1 MTQKPP
7 FHIRESP
14 YDRIPYRPG
23 FRSRGGEAARPRLRV
38 AVVTGANGFL
48 GAHLVRALLARGVEV
63 RAVVRPTSDVR
74 VLAGLDIDL
83 RRGALDDAAFMRE
96 VLRGADALFHLAA
109 LYSQRPE
116 DIGLMYRVN
125 VGIVRA
131 LMKLAWDVGVPRI
144 VHTSTI
150 GTIGRRKDGLP
161 PDESVPFNLWDRA
174 SHYVRSKHLGEL
186 AALTW
191 AGMGAPIVVVNPTAP
206 VGAYDWRPT
215 ATGRRILAV
224 LEGRVPSYP
233 PGGIN
238 FVPARDVAEGM
249 ILAALKGVPG
259 ERYILGHSEGNLDL
273 DTFLRLVG
281 ECAGLEP
288 LKRER
293 GGSAWRRLL
302 TWGRRVIRRRRA
314 ISGHAPDALT
324 ANPRKAIDELDMPQ
338 SDLRTAFE
346 EAVRWFHR
354 AGLAPPLSPST
365 REQEDLRARGHV

>member
-23 FRSRGGEAARPRLRV
+23 FRSRGSEAARPRLRV

-249 ILAALKGVPG
+249 ILAALKGKPG
-259 ERYILGHSEGNLDL
+259 ERYILGHLEGNLNLED
-273 DTFLRLVG
+273 FLRMVRDIVG
-281 ECAGLEP
+281 LALSEKGGGRAGGW
-288 LKRER
+288 R
-293 GGSAWRRLL
+293 GLRKMKELL
-302 TWGRRVIRRRRA
+302 RRR
-314 ISGHAPDALT
+314 SLPGGQAPYALT
-324 ANPRKAIDELDMPQ
+324 ANSHKAVTELGMPQ
-338 SDLRTAFE
+338 SDLSAAFA
-346 EAVRWFHR
+346 EAITWF
-354 AGLAPPLSPST
+354 
-365 REQEDLRARGHV
+365 REGKTEHQHSL

>member
-1 MTQKPP
+1 MREACR
-7 FHIRESP
+7 IRESP

-23 FRSRGGEAARPRLRV
+23 FRKRVGSGEVRLRV

-63 RAVVRPTSDVR
+63 RAVVRPTSNVR
-74 VLAGLDIDL
+74 ALVGLDIDL
-83 RRGALDDAAFMRE
+83 RRGQLDDTAFMRA
-96 VLRGADALFHLAA
+96 VLQGADAFFHLAA

-125 VGIVRA
+125 VGLVRM

-150 GTIGRRKDGLP
+150 GTIGRRKDGRP

-191 AGMGAPIVVVNPTAP
+191 ARMGAPIVVVNPTAP

-224 LEGRVPSYP
+224 LAGRIPSYP

-249 ILAALKGVPG
+249 ILAALKGTPG
-259 ERYILGHSEGNLDL
+259 ERYILGHMEGNLTL
-273 DTFLRLVG
+273 AEFLRLVG
-281 ECAGLEP
+281 DAAGLPRKEGE
-288 LKRER
+288 KRAVGE
-293 GGSAWRRLL
+293 WTTWLRRLRQRL
-302 TWGRRVIRRRRA
+302 RRRHAAR
-314 ISGHAPDALT
+314 GHAPEALT
-324 ANPRKAIDELDMPQ
+324 ANPRKAVEQLGMPQ
-338 SDLRTAFE
+338 SDLGEAFR
-346 EAVRWFHR
+346 EAVLWFR
-354 AGLAPPLSPST
+354 DAGYSTVSLIALSSE
-365 REQEDLRARGHV
+365 R

>member
-1 MTQKPP
+1 MDGEGLVR
-7 FHIRESP
+7 IRESP
-14 YDRIPYRPG
+14 YDRPPYRPG
-23 FRSRGGEAARPRLRV
+23 YRTRGRGQRGTQLRV

-63 RAVVRPTSDVR
+63 RAVVRPTSDTR
-74 VLAGLDIDL
+74 VLEGLEVDL
-83 RRGALDDAAFMRE
+83 RRGLLDDIDFMRR
-96 VLRGADALFHLAA
+96 VLEGADALFHLAA

-116 DIGLMYRVN
+116 DIGPMYRVN

-161 PDESVPFNLWDRA
+161 PDESVPFNLWERA

-191 AGMGAPIVVVNPTAP
+191 ARMGAPIVVVNPTAP

-224 LEGRVPSYP
+224 LEGRIPSFP

-249 ILAALKGVPG
+249 ILAALKGTPG
-259 ERYILGHSEGNLDL
+259 ERYILGHMEGNLTL
-273 DTFLRLVG
+273 DQFLCIMNEVTGNVSMPLRGASPPPQGLHRHLIRLW
-281 ECAGLEP
+281 
-288 LKRER
+288 RRWR
-293 GGSAWRRLL
+293 GQKKGQGSA
-302 TWGRRVIRRRRA
+302 
-314 ISGHAPDALT
+314 PEALT
-324 ANPRKAIDELDMPQ
+324 ANPRKAVEVLGMPQ
-338 SDLRTAFE
+338 SDLHTAFA
-346 EAVRWFHR
+346 EAVTWFR
-354 AGLAPPLSPST
+354 QGVAALP
-365 REQEDLRARGHV
+365 D